1 VEPPSRARRRLA
13 LKSAYRIGPRSTV
26 VTLSKESI
34 MRAGNDRILTTHT
47 GSLPRPPEL
56 TRLYARH
63 SRGEAV
69 DLEELDRAGKQAVRE
84 VVTKQR
90 EAGIDIANNGEQQRD
105 SFLLYVRDRLSG
117 LGGTWARRQRADFA
131 RYPIFAKEVY
141 EASRHKEAVDDIEH
155 LPKAVGAIGYPDDF
169 AVKAECAEFRAVL
182 DEIGAGFVDAF
193 VTAPSPGM
201 VGAIVLNEHYPA
213 REDFIDALAQA
224 LMVEYRAIVEGGFI
238 LQLDCPDLAR
248 ERHNT
253 YQDRPLHEFLAFIE
267 MVVAAINRVL
277 RDVPRERV
285 RMHVCWGNYEGPH
298 DCDVALEAIIPVVRQ
313 ANVGGFV
320 LPFANPRHAHEY
332 RYVKELLGDDQYLV
346 AGVIDTTTNFIEH
359 PEVVAERLERVA
371 RVVGDPARVLA
382 GTDCGFETIAGKGR
396 VAADV
401 AWAKLAAL
409 SEGAALASAR
419 LF

>member
-1 VEPPSRARRRLA
+1 
-13 LKSAYRIGPRSTV
+13 
-26 VTLSKESI
+26 
-34 MRAGNDRILTTHT
+34 MRAGNDRILTTHA

-69 DLEELDRAGKQAVRE
+69 DLEELDRAGKKAVRD
-84 VVTKQR
+84 VVMKQR
-90 EAGIDIANNGEQQRD
+90 QAGIDIGNNGEQQRD
-105 SFLLYVRDRLSG
+105 SFLLYLRDRLSG

-131 RYPIFAKEVY
+131 RYPMFAKEVQ
-141 EASRHKEAVDDIEH
+141 EASRHREAVDDIEH
-155 LPKAVGAIGYPDDF
+155 LPKAIGEIGYPDDR
-169 AVKAECAEFRAVL
+169 AVKAECAEFRTVL
-182 DEIGAGFVDAF
+182 DEIGNGFVDSF

-201 VGAIVLNEHYPA
+201 VGAIVLNEHYSA
-213 REDFIDALAQA
+213 QGDFIDALAAA
-224 LMVEYRAIVEGGFI
+224 LGVEYRAIIESGFI

-253 YQDRPLHEFLAFIE
+253 YQDRPLRDFLEFAEL
-267 MVVAAINRVL
+267 VVSAINRVL
-277 RDVPRERV
+277 QDIPRERV

-298 DCDVALEAIIPVVRQ
+298 DCDVPLDAIIPVVRE

-332 RYVKELLGDDQYLV
+332 RYLGKLLRDEQYLV

-371 RVVGDPARVLA
+371 SVVGDPGRILA

-396 VAADV
+396 VATDV

>member
-1 VEPPSRARRRLA
+1 
-13 LKSAYRIGPRSTV
+13 
-26 VTLSKESI
+26 

-63 SRGEAV
+63 SRGEPV
-69 DLEELDRAGKQAVRE
+69 DFEELDRAGKKAVRD
-84 VVTKQR
+84 VVTKQS
-90 EAGIDIANNGEQQRD
+90 EAGIDIGNNGEQQRD

-131 RYPIFAKEVY
+131 RYPIFAREVQ
-141 EASRHKEAVDDIEH
+141 EASRHREAVDDIEH
-155 LPKAVGAIGYPDDF
+155 LPKAVGAIDYPDDA
-169 AVKAECAEFRAVL
+169 AVKAECTELRTVL
-182 DEIGAGFVDAF
+182 DEIGNGFVDAF

-201 VGAIVLNEHYPA
+201 VGAIVLNEHYSA
-213 REDFIDALAQA
+213 RDDFINALAAA
-224 LMVEYRAIVEGGFI
+224 LSVEYRAIIDSGFI

-253 YQDRPLHEFLAFIE
+253 YQDRPLKDFLETAE
-267 MVVAAINRVL
+267 LVVDAINRVL

-298 DCDVALEAIIPVVRQ
+298 DCDVPLDEIIPVLRQ
-313 ANVGGFV
+313 ANVAGFV

-332 RYVKELLGDDQYLV
+332 RYLKELLRDDQYLV

-371 RVVGDPARVLA
+371 SIVGDPGRVLA

-396 VAADV
+396 VATDV

-409 SEGAALASAR
+409 SEGAARASAR